1 MNNIRN
7 EIPITI
13 EEVIN
18 NLDELIFWY
27 SKEKIN
33 KIIKKEE
40 ENKDEKSC

>member
-1 MNNIRN
+1 MIDIRN
-7 EIPITI
+7 EIPKTI

-33 KIIKKEE
+33 KIIEKKE
-40 ENKDEKSC
+40 ENKDENCA

>member
-1 MNNIRN
+1 MIVIRN
-7 EIPITI
+7 EIPKKI
-13 EEVIN
+13 EEIIN

-40 ENKDEKSC
+40 ENG